1 MQGNAHLFFHVFCR
15 LAVYNLIV
23 DYKRDKEGKL
33 IVMANDFQEMKN
45 EKEKA
50 KLQEQ
55 MDKTVYEDNACCA
68 ATETGDEAVAAEAAS
83 GEEKVKTEVW
93 QMPDREAIIKEDM
106 KHPEKLSSAKAQR
119 YANHFA
125 HEEMNAMETYLT
137 LLEMQARRSFLFE
150 DIDMDMVRQVILE
163 PVKATYF
170 DKRKNVKAQYV
181 DLLINDYAE
190 RLEAAELLDSADD
203 DDMDDDE

>member
-1 MQGNAHLFFHVFCR
+1 M
-15 LAVYNLIV
+15 
-23 DYKRDKEGKL
+23 
-33 IVMANDFQEMKN
+33 MANDFQEMKN
-45 EKEKA
+45 EKENA

-55 MDKTVYEDNACCA
+55 MDKIVDEDNACCP
-68 ATETGDEAVAAEAAS
+68 ATETGDEAVAAKIDND
-83 GEEKVKTEVW
+83 EEKVKTEVW

-106 KHPEKLSSAKAQR
+106 KHPEKLSAGKAQR
-119 YANHFA
+119 YANRFA

-150 DIDMDMVRQVILE
+150 DIDMDMVRQVIFE
-163 PVKATYF
+163 PVKAAYF

-190 RLEAAELLDSADD
+190 RLEAAELLDSDDD

>member
-1 MQGNAHLFFHVFCR
+1 
-15 LAVYNLIV
+15 
-23 DYKRDKEGKL
+23 
-33 IVMANDFQEMKN
+33 MANDFQEMKN

-150 DIDMDMVRQVILE
+150 DIDMDMVRQVIFE
-163 PVKATYF
+163 PVKAAYF

-190 RLEAAELLDSADD
+190 RLEAAELLDSDDD